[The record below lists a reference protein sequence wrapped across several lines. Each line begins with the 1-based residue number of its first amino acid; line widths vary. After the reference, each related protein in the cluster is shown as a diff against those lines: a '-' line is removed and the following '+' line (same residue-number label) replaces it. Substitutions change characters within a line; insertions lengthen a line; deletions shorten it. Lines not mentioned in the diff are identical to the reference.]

1 MAWSAALQGFLTGG
15 GLIVAIGA
23 QNAFVLRQ
31 GLKKEFV
38 LPVVLLCIFGDVLM
52 ISLGI
57 AGVGVAIAAW
67 PLLMGVF
74 RYGGAAFL
82 TVYGLQAFLRAKSG
96 GGSLEAAAE
105 RSMSLRE
112 VVLLTLGFTFLNP
125 HAYLDTLVLI
135 GSIASAQ
142 PEELRIAFGA
152 GACSASVL
160 WFFGLGFGARLLRPI
175 FRNPTA
181 WRILDGVI
189 ALVMWSI
196 ALSLVLEAF

>member
-57 AGVGVAIAAW
+57 AGVGAAIAAW

-105 RSMSLRE
+105 SSMPLRE
-112 VVLLTLGFTFLNP
+112 VVLLTLGFTLLNP
-125 HAYLDTLVLI
+125 HVYLDTLVLI

-142 PEELRIAFGA
+142 PEALRTAFGA

-160 WFFGLGFGARLLRPI
+160 WFFGLGYGARLLRPI

-189 ALVMWSI
+189 ELVMWSI